1 MFDFIKKVLNDKK
14 AYPEYKQVEKLRARL
29 LKDSS
34 VLQVEDLGA
43 GSKKSR
49 SPQRSVAEICRNT
62 SKSPRL
68 GKLLFRIARYYKPR
82 VIVELGTS
90 LGISTS
96 YLALAHP
103 SAALYSIEG
112 STVVATRAKY
122 NLATLD
128 IHNTV
133 IREGNFDTEL
143 PGILEGLTG
152 VDLAFVDGNH
162 RREPTLQY
170 FNRLLSASH
179 EGSIFI
185 FDDIHWSEEM
195 EAAWHTIQQHP
206 AVTMTI
212 DLFFFGIVLFR
223 PEFRIRQH
231 FVIRF

>member
-1 MFDFIKKVLNDKK
+1 MNDKK
-14 AYPEYKQVEKLRARL
+14 PYAEFEQVEALRNRL
-29 LKDSS
+29 LKDRSI
-34 VLQVEDLGA
+34 LQVEDLGA
-43 GSKKSR
+43 GSKKTN
-49 SPQRSVAEICRNT
+49 SPRRTVSEICRNT

-68 GKLLFRIARYYKPR
+68 GKLLFRMVRYYKPK
-82 VIVELGTS
+82 VLVELGTS

-96 YLALAHP
+96 YLALADP
-103 SAALYSIEG
+103 SATLYSIEG
-112 STVVATRAKY
+112 SAAVAARAKY

-128 IHNTV
+128 IHQTV
-133 IREGNFDTEL
+133 IRQGSFDEEL
-143 PGILEGLTG
+143 PGLLQAVKK
-152 VDLAFVDGNH
+152 VDFAFVDGNH
-162 RREPTLQY
+162 REEPTLRY
-170 FNRLLSASH
+170 FNWLLSASH